1 MKCKIFSSTS
11 MDRLEF
17 DINNFIRDKEEVSIS
32 FSTSER
38 GYHFYYSAILLL
50 CIGEEKMP
58 LEIAFDENGYSL
70 AKFYKDN
77 DLIEVT
83 TFGSWNSFVKD
94 NPEFSKLQFITAYKL
109 YLVEGNAKRKHR
121 EVLGEEIPYSIINIV
136 SKKRFSDDEVKYLT
150 QEIGMKG
157 MFIRTF
163 KNG

>member
-1 MKCKIFSSTS
+1 
-11 MDRLEF
+11 
-17 DINNFIRDKEEVSIS
+17 
-32 FSTSER
+32 
-38 GYHFYYSAILLL
+38 
-50 CIGEEKMP
+50 MP
-58 LEIAFDENGYSL
+58 LEIAFDENGYNL
-70 AKFYKDN
+70 AKFYRDN